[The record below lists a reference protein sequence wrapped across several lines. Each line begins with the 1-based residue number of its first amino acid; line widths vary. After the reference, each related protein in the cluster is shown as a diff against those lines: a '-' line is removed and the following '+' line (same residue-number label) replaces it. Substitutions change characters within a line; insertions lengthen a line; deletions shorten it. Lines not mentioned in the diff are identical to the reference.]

1 VCVVVTKDYSNVTN
15 EECGQIHTR
24 TVSVA
29 EMSARLLSN
38 SMVITETSSFQNTSN
53 AFLYDYITWVNIVI
67 RASGSSYVVQVVNDV

>member
-1 VCVVVTKDYSNVTN
+1 MTN